1 MTAGLPL
8 IKKGTHTISWKCTRT
23 IRNKNSSN
31 NRSSRVLIK
40 TLGSEKTGLIISNE
54 EMENTLKTV
63 KSFEDSSLLTKV
75 VTKSMENETEAQGE
89 GFLVLLSALCRV

>member
-1 MTAGLPL
+1 M
-8 IKKGTHTISWKCTRT
+8 
-23 IRNKNSSN
+23 
-31 NRSSRVLIK
+31 IK

-63 KSFEDSSLLTKV
+63 KSFEYSGLLTKV
-75 VTKSMENETEAQGE
+75 VPKSIENETEAQGE

>member
-1 MTAGLPL
+1 
-8 IKKGTHTISWKCTRT
+8 
-23 IRNKNSSN
+23 
-31 NRSSRVLIK
+31 
-40 TLGSEKTGLIISNE
+40 
-54 EMENTLKTV
+54 MENTLKTV